1 MKNVYVLSLLTICVA
16 SVTSMAYPRA
26 IDGGN
31 GTPLKAAF
39 APLQALESAS
49 RVKRQTIHKGYG
61 YQSDDD
67 SQSTLDNMD
76 GQNLDN
82 GNNFPLPPWKKK

>member
-49 RVKRQTIHKGYG
+49 RVKRQTIRKCLKRYSFLLE
-61 YQSDDD
+61 Q
-67 SQSTLDNMD
+67 
-76 GQNLDN
+76 
-82 GNNFPLPPWKKK
+82 